1 MYIED
6 LIFSLWM
13 LGGLNRWDN
22 SIISSFNDQILRG
35 NGLTEKQGTLAVK
48 ILSRYHKKLT
58 VHYKQSIDNWLD
70 NPQFKIQPRK
80 ISVDRKISVI
90 PHQQWG
96 KAIKVTFPYDQSKV
110 DFIRQ
115 QKNDSVFAMW
125 DKDDKAWMFNL
136 CEQNI
141 NIVNNLIQNA
151 EFDIDEEFKNY
162 LEQANAIIQNIE
174 NYVPMLVLKDGIPK
188 FQNHPP
194 QIPQLETDSILE
206 AVFEARKFGITT
218 FDDEI
223 NQYLN
228 STDLGTTT
236 KQFVQSEPTKS
247 LVVDSSQTPIN
258 ALNEIIQHLNP
269 CLFIIPGGSEL
280 SKLELC
286 YNFLKN
292 QGVEDKEISVLF
304 RLPNDTGRELNQ
316 FIREHG
322 INNPMS
328 ENVKYVFVSTKIP
341 KTLLK
346 EKTHINCIVSL
357 GVANTHYTVRD
368 FTKNCPNLIYY
379 IDQKNQQEIN
389 FGFLQNNY

>member
-13 LGGLNRWDN
+13 LGGLNRWD
-22 SIISSFNDQILRG
+22 SGIVSSFNDQILRG

-90 PHQQWG
+90 SHQQWG

-115 QKNDSVFAMW
+115 KKNNSVYAMW
-125 DKDDKAWMFNL
+125 DKDDKAWVFNL

-141 NIVNNLIQNA
+141 NLVNNLAQNA
-151 EFDIDEEFKNY
+151 EFDIDEEFKDY
-162 LEQANAIIQNIE
+162 LEQANTIIQNIE
-174 NYVPMLVLKDGIPK
+174 NYVPMLVLTDGIPQ

-194 QIPQLETDSILE
+194 QIPQLKTDSILE
-206 AVFEARKFGITT
+206 AVFAARKFGITT
-218 FDDEI
+218 FSEEI

-228 STDLGTTT
+228 SDNIEATT
-236 KQFVQSEPTKS
+236 KEFIHGEPTKS
-247 LVVDSSQTPIN
+247 LVVDSSQAPMSVLGQIV
-258 ALNEIIQHLNP
+258 QHLGT
-269 CLFIIPGGSEL
+269 CLFVVPGGSEL
-280 SKLELC
+280 VKLKLC
-286 YNFLKN
+286 YDFLKE
-292 QGVEDKEISVLF
+292 QGIENTEMSVLF
-304 RLPNDTGRELNQ
+304 RLPNDTGKELNQ
-316 FIREHG
+316 FIKEQG
-322 INNPMS
+322 INNPIS
-328 ENVKYVFVSTKIP
+328 DKIKFLFVSAKIP

-346 EKTHINCIVSL
+346 EKKHIDGIINL
-357 GVANTHYTVRD
+357 GIYNTHYSIRD